1 MNDKPTV
8 PTLPFHFAVEFD
20 EADLPQELAALVD
33 GRILDPAV
41 HGADDAGPGFVILR
55 GMPIEKNPWIGLP
68 RTAWVAEG
76 LEETARCRDR
86 FPDLAWVPRTGGY
99 RPQVIYEMG
108 DRYPGEGFRVF
119 VPDTAAI
126 RGFNVSDGEQT
137 ADAWLARATEL
148 GFVTVW
154 LHGFDAAEKGN
165 GLDLELLERARRNY
179 KGGLWLSG
187 GATEPRHLATLRAEG
202 GAQAAI
208 VATTVAAAWSL
219 EELSAALGREL
230 PLQQFKRSSVA
241 V

>member
-8 PTLPFHFAVEFD
+8 PALPFRFAVEFD
-20 EADLPQELAALVD
+20 EADLPRELAALVD

-41 HGADDAGPGFVILR
+41 HGIDDAGPGFVILR
-55 GMPIEKNPWIGLP
+55 GMPTEKSPWIGLP

-76 LEETARCRDR
+76 LEEAARCRDR
-86 FPDLAWVPRTGGY
+86 FPDLVWVPRTGGY
-99 RPQVIYEMG
+99 RPQVIYAMG

-119 VPDTAAI
+119 VPDTATI

-137 ADAWLARATEL
+137 VGAWMARAAEL
-148 GFVTVW
+148 GFTTAW
-154 LHGFDAAEKGN
+154 LHGLDAAEEGN

-187 GATEPRHLATLRAEG
+187 GATEARHLATLRAEG

-208 VATTVAAAWSL
+208 VATTIAAAWSFD
-219 EELSAALGREL
+219 ELSAALGREP
-230 PLQQFKRSSVA
+230 PLKEPKQSSAA